1 METLW
6 REECEREAM
15 RGSVLFFIF
24 FLLIISGKIDIW
36 FISLRGIVRQMND
49 MFCRI
54 KHILVILLI
63 ISCLT
68 FSLSGCAPKYGR
80 HDPDQKQALR
90 TLAGGVAGVL
100 IAGNTGGAI
109 VGAFVMDVVS
119 VATIKYEDKQ
129 LENGDQAAKKYKDL
143 EQQAEKKKEEQK
155 KAEEVK
161 EQEKKAEK
169 VKEPEQKAEDK
180 KDLERKAEERKD
192 IERKAEEKK
201 DIDRKAEEVKEQE
214 KKAEKVKEPEQK
226 AEDKKDLER
235 KAEERKDLERQAEK
249 RRLEEKRVK
258 LIIEDSSVATHTV
271 ETGSTVKAAIQY
283 TLLAPEG
290 TDNVR
295 ITETRKIWTAH
306 STVELDSRDIVRT
319 QGTYRSS
326 IQFKMP
332 EDIPR
337 GYCILYTTV
346 SDGRQVKTAKSV
358 MNIL

>member
-1 METLW
+1 M
-6 REECEREAM
+6 
-15 RGSVLFFIF
+15 
-24 FLLIISGKIDIW
+24 
-36 FISLRGIVRQMND
+36 RGIVGRMD
-49 MFCRI
+49 KTFCRI
-54 KHILVILLI
+54 KNILVILFI
-63 ISCLT
+63 
-68 FSLSGCAPKYGR
+68 LSFLLFPLHGCTPKYGR

-109 VGAFVMDVVS
+109 VGALVADIVS

-143 EQQAEKKKEEQK
+143 EQKAEKT
-155 KAEEVK
+155 K
-161 EQEKKAEK
+161 EQEKKAEEK
-169 VKEPEQKAEDK
+169 KDLEHKAEERKEQEQKAEDN
-180 KDLERKAEERKD
+180 KDL
-192 IERKAEEKK
+192 
-201 DIDRKAEEVKEQE
+201 QH
-214 KKAEKVKEPEQK
+214 
-226 AEDKKDLER
+226 
-235 KAEERKDLERQAEK
+235 KAEERKDLERKAEK
-249 RRLEEKRVK
+249 RRLEEKRAK

-271 ETGSTVKAAIQY
+271 ETGSTVKADIQY
-283 TLLAPEG
+283 TLLAPDG

-295 ITETRKIWTAH
+295 ITETRKLRTAY

-332 EDIPR
+332 EDVPR

-346 SDGRQVKTAKSV
+346 SDGRQVKTAQDV